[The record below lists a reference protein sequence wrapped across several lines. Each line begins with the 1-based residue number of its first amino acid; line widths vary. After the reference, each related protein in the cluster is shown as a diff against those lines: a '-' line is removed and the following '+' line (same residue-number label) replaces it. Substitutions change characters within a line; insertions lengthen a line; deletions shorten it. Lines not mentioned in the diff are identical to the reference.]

1 VGPGQITGMAAV
13 QGPAEAVDLLHPC
26 AEAGSA
32 GRRSQNG
39 GEELTS
45 VRVPRN

>member
-1 VGPGQITGMAAV
+1 MGPGQVTGMAAV
-13 QGPAEAVDLLHPC
+13 QGPAKAFDLLHPC
-26 AEAGSA
+26 VETGSV

-45 VRVPRN
+45 VRVQRN